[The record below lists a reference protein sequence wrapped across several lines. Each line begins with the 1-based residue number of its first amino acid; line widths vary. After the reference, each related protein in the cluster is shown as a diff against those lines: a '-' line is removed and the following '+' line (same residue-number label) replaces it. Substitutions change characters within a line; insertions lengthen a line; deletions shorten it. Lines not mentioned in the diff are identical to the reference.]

1 MGSGGGG
8 GGPWSPE
15 HIYQEIVGCGL
26 SSAARQRGI
35 FSLKKSQEQ
44 LLKSTN
50 VPRANGIF
58 FNFFMGSQA
67 FSFAKIVK

>member
-1 MGSGGGG
+1 MLGGGVGSGGGG

-35 FSLKKSQEQ
+35 FSFKK
-44 LLKSTN
+44 
-50 VPRANGIF
+50 
-58 FNFFMGSQA
+58 
-67 FSFAKIVK
+67 VKKTIA